1 MKNAT
6 IATSRTRATSDHLI
20 AYRPL
25 PSAWGDVDALHAVR
39 ERRSL
44 AASQG
49 LDPSTL
55 EFRAPSE
62 PAPRLTSGQHFA
74 PARGPADPDRS
85 PSRRRPARSRRP
97 ARHPAPAGRH
107 RERPAHPGLL
117 APLLGVLRG
126 A

>member
-25 PSAWGDVDALHAVR
+25 PRPWGDVDALHAVR
-39 ERRSL
+39 ERRAL
-44 AASQG
+44 AAAQG

-55 EFRAPSE
+55 ELPALLATTRDSAEGSAVAPRRAPAHR
-62 PAPRLTSGQHFA
+62 APRRAPAHRAPRRGPWARLLGGDGTPRQVRGGGQH
-74 PARGPADPDRS
+74 
-85 PSRRRPARSRRP
+85 
-97 ARHPAPAGRH
+97 
-107 RERPAHPGLL
+107 L
-117 APLLGVLRG
+117 AT

>member
-39 ERRSL
+39 ERRAL
-44 AASQG
+44 AAAQG

-55 EFRAPSE
+55 ELPALLATTPDS
-62 PAPRLTSGQHFA
+62 PDGSAAAPR
-74 PARGPADPDRS
+74 RGLWSRLLSWLS
-85 PSRRRPARSRRP
+85 PGEA
-97 ARHPAPAGRH
+97 
-107 RERPAHPGLL
+107 
-117 APLLGVLRG
+117 
-126 A
+126 

>member
-25 PSAWGDVDALHAVR
+25 PRAWGDVDALHAVR
-39 ERRSL
+39 ERRTL
-44 AASQG
+44 AAAQG

-55 EFRAPSE
+55 ELPALSDTTRDPASGYRSAPTHRPVDS
-62 PAPRLTSGQHFA
+62 
-74 PARGPADPDRS
+74 DRS
-85 PSRRRPARSRRP
+85 TSRRRAARSRRP
-97 ARHPAPAGRH
+97 ASRPVPAGRH

-117 APLLGVLRG
+117 APLFGVLRG

>member
-25 PSAWGDVDALHAVR
+25 PSTWGDVDALHAVR

-85 PSRRRPARSRRP
+85 PSRRRPA
-97 ARHPAPAGRH
+97 
-107 RERPAHPGLL
+107 HPGLL
-117 APLLGVLRG
+117 APLFGVLRG

>member
-55 EFRAPSE
+55 ELPALSDTTRDPASGYRSAPTHRPVDS
-62 PAPRLTSGQHFA
+62 
-74 PARGPADPDRS
+74 DRS
-85 PSRRRPARSRRP
+85 TSRRRPARSRRP
-97 ARHPAPAGRH
+97 APRPVPAGRH

-117 APLLGVLRG
+117 APLFGVLRG